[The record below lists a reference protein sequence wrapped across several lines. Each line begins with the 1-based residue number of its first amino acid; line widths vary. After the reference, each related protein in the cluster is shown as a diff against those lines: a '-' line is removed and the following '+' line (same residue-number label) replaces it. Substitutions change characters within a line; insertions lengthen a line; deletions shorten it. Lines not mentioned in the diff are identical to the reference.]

1 MVCGFSIENARN
13 VQNPV
18 IDRKTK
24 RNEYICT
31 FRDVYTISKVY
42 TSLAP
47 YISI

>member
-24 RNEYICT
+24 RNEYAPSGTYIL
-31 FRDVYTISKVY
+31 SKVY